1 MIVRT
6 ETPISLITKTFT
18 QVKINIP
25 KAPALGLLLE
35 RVIMVILFVRNR
47 KFYFLILN
55 TSEILLACIRFL

>member
-6 ETPISLITKTFT
+6 RTPISLIAKTFT

-35 RVIMVILFVRNR
+35 RVIVINLKRR
-47 KFYFLILN
+47 KFHLLILISSN
-55 TSEILLACIRFL
+55 FFLACI

>member
-6 ETPISLITKTFT
+6 ETPISLISKTFT

-35 RVIMVILFVRNR
+35 RVIIFTLFVKNR
-47 KFYFLILN
+47 KFYF
-55 TSEILLACIRFL
+55 